1 MRPHRD
7 RNGEPAIPPSGIVL
21 SAAVAL
27 ALAAPAQTAQAQERP
42 DPEDTVYATGA
53 LPEDPAALEKRP
65 QTRTFRAFLP
75 ASVDLGGRFPPA
87 GNQGKQG
94 SCVGW
99 AVGYAARSYYVSG
112 PGGGRRLG
120 ADRIPSP
127 AYIYDSI
134 RRAGAGCNG
143 GSRISDALDLLKK
156 GAVSHAAYPY
166 DPRRCRRPGPQTV
179 AQATRF
185 RIAGWL
191 RVDTRRLDQVKA
203 ELAKGHPVVIGVV
216 PDRAFHRLRG
226 RRIWRAGSPDDRRG
240 GHAVTVVGYSERG
253 RYFRIVNSWGPGWG
267 ERGFGRIGY
276 ATFRRRVKVGFAMRL
291 AAKPAPPKPKP
302 PPVVAKIRLPAVSC
316 GRLRVVTKNGRRA
329 VTGFVGT
336 KADLARVRKAAAQ
349 AKAAVAVALRP
360 WPQCETLMTLAK
372 PLAQASRPRIALP
385 KRAWRAGETLSF
397 AVRMTGFQG
406 YLHVAYVQADGRVVN
421 LVRSDPVTLKTHAA
435 KARLAFG
442 DGREG
447 RPKFTVSAPFGKEMI
462 VAIAPRSPLFASR
475 RPLVETER
483 AFLTALRR
491 AIIARPDPTQPERV
505 VSAAFV
511 ALETRQGE

>member
-7 RNGEPAIPPSGIVL
+7 RNGGSATVPSGIVL
-21 SAAVAL
+21 TAAVAL
-27 ALAAPAQTAQAQERP
+27 ALAAPAQTARAQERP

-75 ASVDLGGRFPPA
+75 ASVDLGDRFPPA

-99 AVGYAARSYYVSG
+99 AVGYAARSYYISG

-134 RRAGAGCNG
+134 RRAGAGCND

-156 GAVSHAAYPY
+156 GAVSYAAYPY
-166 DPRRCRRPGPQTV
+166 DPRRCRRPGAQTI
-179 AQATRF
+179 ARATRF
-185 RIAGWL
+185 RIANWL
-191 RVDTRRLDQVKA
+191 RVDTGRLDQVKA
-203 ELAKGHPVVIGVV
+203 ELAKGHPVVIGML
-216 PDRAFHRLRG
+216 PDWAFHRLRG
-226 RRIWRAGSPDDRRG
+226 RRVWRASLPNDPRG

-253 RYFRIVNSWGPGWG
+253 RYFKIVNSWGRRWG
-267 ERGFGRIGY
+267 YRGFGRIGY
-276 ATFRRRVKVGFAMRL
+276 ATFRRRVKFGFAMRL
-291 AAKPAPPKPKP
+291 AAKPAPPEPKS

-316 GRLRVVTKNGRRA
+316 SRLRVATRKGKPV

-336 KADLARVRKAAAQ
+336 KDDLAKVRRAAA
-349 AKAAVAVALRP
+349 KANAGIEVALRP
-360 WPQCETLMTLAK
+360 WPHCETLMTLAK
-372 PLAQASRPRIALP
+372 PLAQASRPGIGLP

-397 AVRMTGFQG
+397 AVRMAGFQG
-406 YLHVAYVQADGRVVN
+406 YLHVAYVQADGKVVN
-421 LVRSDPVTLKTHAA
+421 LVRSDPVTLKTHG
-435 KARLAFG
+435 ARTELLFG
-442 DGREG
+442 DGKEG
-447 RPKFTVSAPFGKEMI
+447 RSRFTVSSPFGREMI
-462 VAIAPRSPLFASR
+462 VAIASRSPLFAGK

-491 AIIARPDPTQPERV
+491 AIVARPDPTRPKRV

-511 ALETRQGE
+511 ALETRRGE